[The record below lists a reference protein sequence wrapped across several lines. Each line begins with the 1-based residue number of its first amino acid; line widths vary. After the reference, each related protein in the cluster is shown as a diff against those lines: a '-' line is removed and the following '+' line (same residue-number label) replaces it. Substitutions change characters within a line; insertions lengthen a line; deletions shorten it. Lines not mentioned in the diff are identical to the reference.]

1 MLLFLICFFADS
13 PAATKRQHSDTE
25 RIEKV
30 QMTLLKLKIAS
41 LSKSMLKHIYKL

>member
-30 QMTLLKLKIAS
+30 QIAS